1 MKTPAKRAT
10 GGRPTRE
17 AAELLAERIIDVA
30 TELMLQH
37 GYSQTSIEAV
47 ASAAGVAKRTLYSR
61 FPEKR
66 DLFAAVLQRR
76 REQFLAPVAKIS
88 NAGGP
93 IQDRLEQVGMHVLE
107 WALKADT
114 IALRRL
120 IVAEIGRFPE
130 LSGAM
135 LNNSRVNLIKLVAE
149 ILEKE
154 RVSGVFVFTDAT
166 FAALQFLN
174 MIMAPADMHAH
185 YGAGAI
191 RGKKKRDY
199 IVSVVDLFLNGCRAG
214 ARPPAKRA

>member
-1 MKTPAKRAT
+1 VKTPAKRAT

-17 AAELLAERIIDVA
+17 AAEQLADRIVEVA

-37 GYSQTSIEAV
+37 GYSGTSIEAV

-76 REQFLAPVAKIS
+76 RERFMLPIAKIS
-88 NAGGP
+88 AAGGS
-93 IQDRLEQVGMHVLE
+93 IEERLEQIGTHLLN
-107 WALKADT
+107 WAFKPDT

-120 IVAEIGRFPE
+120 IVAEVDRFPE
-130 LSGAM
+130 LSAAL
-135 LNNSRVNLIKLVAE
+135 LNNSRLNLIDVIAEVLDREVAAGTLVFADT
-149 ILEKE
+149 
-154 RVSGVFVFTDAT
+154 R
-166 FAALQFLN
+166 FAALHFLN

-191 RGKKKRDY
+191 AGKKKRDY
-199 IVSVVDLFLNGCRAG
+199 INSVIDLFLNGCRADIRG
-214 ARPPAKRA
+214 KI